1 MDNKIKIPISFE
13 LSNYVNQLMFE
24 ENNLTFIICRLFE
37 KHKDDENADLLIS
50 EQFKKYHKE
59 LEMLHY
65 EYTSVRNAITSNI
78 ESFLAN
84 IGINEPELYR
94 WNIPDFIND
103 MHIEIEKLM

>member
-13 LSNYVNQLMFE
+13 LANYINQLMFE
-24 ENNLTFIICRLFE
+24 ESNLTFIMCRLFE
-37 KHKDDENADLLIS
+37 KHKNDTDADLLIS

-59 LEMLHY
+59 LEIIHY
-65 EYTSVRNAITSNI
+65 EYTSLRNAITSKI
-78 ESFLAN
+78 ESFLTS

-103 MHIEIEKLM
+103 MYIEIEKLM